1 MVNIARNYLIML
13 KKSVTG
19 ALKTTSKRVIQKTAE
34 ATSHLIGN
42 KISDVV
48 AKSYDGK
55 ITKVL

>member
-34 ATSHLIGN
+34 GTSHLIGN
-42 KISDVV
+42 KISDAV

>member
-42 KISDVV
+42 KISDAV